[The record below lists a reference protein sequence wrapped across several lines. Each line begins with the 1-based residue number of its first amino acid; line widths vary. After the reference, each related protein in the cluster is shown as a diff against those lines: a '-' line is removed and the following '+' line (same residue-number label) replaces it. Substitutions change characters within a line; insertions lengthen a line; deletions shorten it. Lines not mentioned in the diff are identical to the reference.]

1 VQTSCPSRSIR
12 WTGFSDGR
20 TADQGGDEGAGR
32 GALGGRQQR
41 VHVLGTGFLVV
52 VDGHLTVDD
61 HGVVHLKGMASRW
74 SIEIFD
80 RRC

>member
-1 VQTSCPSRSIR
+1 
-12 WTGFSDGR
+12 
-20 TADQGGDEGAGR
+20 
-32 GALGGRQQR
+32 
-41 VHVLGTGFLVV
+41 VLGTGFLVV